1 MNYNAIRVLCI
12 MVYTHNKGTIKD
24 TFTFQTSVFT
34 VQSKPSYGVLFGV
47 SQHMSVQCV
56 HKLC

>member
-12 MVYTHNKGTIKD
+12 TVYTHNKGTIKD

-34 VQSKPSYGVLFGV
+34 VQSKAVLWCTVWGISAHV
-47 SQHMSVQCV
+47 GPIRT
-56 HKLC
+56 

>member
-1 MNYNAIRVLCI
+1 MNYNAIHVLCT
-12 MVYTHNKGTIKD
+12 VYTHNKGTIKD

-47 SQHMSVQCV
+47 SQHMSVQSV
-56 HKLC
+56 HKL